1 MNPLVTWF
9 GLFLVRKEIIKMDNE
24 EMKRAI
30 YDKLSPR
37 RRKFIDKIGYD
48 KWEPFQEPNHPIDIR
63 KDLTKRTAAQLKA
76 EFFQENEKDDLKTTS
91 YGSGVHE
98 MCMGIYSSD
107 DKYKGML
114 DFCIWY
120 YEKLKEQGIHP
131 DQIWER

>member
-1 MNPLVTWF
+1 
-9 GLFLVRKEIIKMDNE
+9 MDHE

-30 YDKLSPR
+30 YDKLSSR

-48 KWEPFQEPNHPIDIR
+48 NWEPFQEPNHPIDIR

-76 EFFQENEKDDLKTTS
+76 EFFHENEKEEFKSTS

-98 MCMGIYSSD
+98 MCMGIFSAD
-107 DKYKGML
+107 DKYKGMM

-120 YEKLKEQGIHP
+120 YEQLKEQGIHP
-131 DQIWER
+131 KQIWER